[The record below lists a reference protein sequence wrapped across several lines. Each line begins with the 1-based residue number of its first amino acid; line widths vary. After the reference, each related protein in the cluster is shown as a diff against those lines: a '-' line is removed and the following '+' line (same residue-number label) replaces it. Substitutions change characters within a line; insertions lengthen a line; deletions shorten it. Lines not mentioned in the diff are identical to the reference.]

1 MLTALIV
8 LIVFSVLIVVH
19 EAGHM
24 IMAKRA
30 GIAVEAFSVGMGKK
44 LIGKKIGGTE
54 YRLSLIPFG
63 GYCKMAGEEPGED
76 SKGDSPAG

>member
-44 LIGKKIGGTE
+44 LIGKKIGGTQ
-54 YRLSLIPFG
+54 IG
-63 GYCKMAGEEPGED
+63 
-76 SKGDSPAG
+76 